1 MKVLVLNAGSSSI
14 KYQLFNMK
22 NNAVLTSGMI
32 EKIGETSSRLKYKWV
47 TESGDRESI
56 QDGCVANHDEGLRMI
71 LDIIL
76 KLGIIGNLNELGGI
90 GHRVVHG
97 GEAFW
102 KPTLISDKVVDV
114 IRELSSL
121 APLHNPANL
130 MAIEV
135 ARNRCPSV
143 PQVAVFDTAFHQTMP
158 PHAYHYA
165 IPHDYYRNLKVRRY
179 GFHGTSHGYV
189 EKEAARHLGKPLGA
203 CNL

>member
-1 MKVLVLNAGSSSI
+1 MSWEASAS
-14 KYQLFNMK
+14 
-22 NNAVLTSGMI
+22 
-32 EKIGETSSRLKYKWV
+32 
-47 TESGDRESI
+47 
-56 QDGCVANHDEGLRMI
+56 
-71 LDIIL
+71 
-76 KLGIIGNLNELGGI
+76 
-90 GHRVVHG
+90 VVHG

-135 ARNRCPSV
+135 ARKRCPSV

-179 GFHGTSHGYV
+179 GFHGTSHAYV
-189 EKEAARHLGKPLGA
+189 AKEAARHLGEAAGRL
-203 CNL
+203 